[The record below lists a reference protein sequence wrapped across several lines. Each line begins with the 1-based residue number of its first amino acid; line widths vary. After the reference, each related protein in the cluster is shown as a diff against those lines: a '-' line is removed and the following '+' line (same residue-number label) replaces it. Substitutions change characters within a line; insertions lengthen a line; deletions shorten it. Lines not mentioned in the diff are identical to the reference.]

1 MLDNIWGLHGGFLRT
16 MNRNG
21 CRVVM
26 IFWRKSRYEWRAAF
40 QNQNLVP
47 SIELVVSRD
56 EVLSP
61 RDPEIATSLDSV
73 EPEGSIEGI
82 LTWAGIG
89 LGRDNGARIS

>member
-1 MLDNIWGLHGGFLRT
+1 M
-16 MNRNG
+16 
-21 CRVVM
+21 V
-26 IFWRKSRYEWRAAF
+26 FWRESRYEWGAAF
-40 QNQNLVP
+40 QNQNLVS

-56 EVLSP
+56 GALSP
-61 RDPEIATSLDSV
+61 RDPEIGSTPLDSV